1 MLLDQKSTSSAA
13 KLSIANVIAHE
24 LAHMWFGNLV
34 TMQWWTDLWL
44 KEGFATYMASLSVH
58 HVSENFN
65 LSSFQVLLI
74 LKMDLIGIVIKHVDR
89 VARSISRHFFTHILD
104 TTCITKVLYTTV
116 NS

>member
-74 LKMDLIGIVIKHVDR
+74 
-89 VARSISRHFFTHILD
+89 
-104 TTCITKVLYTTV
+104 
-116 NS
+116 